1 MEAHVITIKGNEVSE
16 TAAANCIASSAKFDN
31 KFKIKT
37 FEATTPDDVE
47 EWVNAYKLQWNWP
60 WDGEIHDM
68 ASGLRKVAY
77 QTANRHA
84 RVACSMSHFRLWD
97 RCSRNKAPML
107 IFEHDAIFTAN
118 LNVDN
123 YLNKGYNIIGV
134 NSPLGA
140 TRKSQQFH
148 DIIQNR
154 KEVVQ
159 PVPQIDGFAVPQGIA
174 GNSAYILTPDG
185 ADDLL
190 RACYQYGL
198 WPNDAIMCRQIIK
211 NIGVT
216 KKYYTTIQRTRS
228 TTTL

>member
-1 MEAHVITIKGNEVSE
+1 
-16 TAAANCIASSAKFDN
+16 
-31 KFKIKT
+31 
-37 FEATTPDDVE
+37 
-47 EWVNAYKLQWNWP
+47 
-60 WDGEIHDM
+60 
-68 ASGLRKVAY
+68 
-77 QTANRHA
+77 
-84 RVACSMSHFRLWD
+84 
-97 RCSRNKAPML
+97 ML
-107 IFEHDAIFTAN
+107 IFEHDAIFTTN
-118 LNVDN
+118 LNVDK

-148 DIIQNR
+148 DVIQNR
-154 KEVVQ
+154 KELVQ

-198 WPNDAIMCRQIIK
+198 WPNDAIMCRQMIK